1 MNTELLLI
9 SCAKHF
15 NHLVYAI
22 RSIEKF
28 ARGFSTVRLVIPRS
42 DMGTFDSVIGIK
54 TPWSNEAPQFLVEG
68 FDEWPEQ
75 GMLHHMHIIMHADQ
89 YCPDADIIMHFDS
102 DWVFTEPVT
111 PEDFLVDGKPLIVYG
126 DFDWLINRVQG
137 NLRMWQEA
145 TENAI
150 GRPVPI
156 ETMRWPRLLY
166 WRTLYPS
173 ARSEIERHTGKNMVE
188 FMRAQR
194 NEFPQSFCEYVTLGN
209 VAFRKHK
216 AEYSWRDQRTQGFP
230 EPWKIRQAWSHAPPN
245 AADMEFYQ
253 KLGIT

>member
-1 MNTELLLI
+1 MNVELLLI

-15 NHLVYAI
+15 SHLTYAV
-22 RSIEKF
+22 RSIQKF
-28 ARGFSTVRLVIPRS
+28 ACGFSQCRIMIPR
-42 DMGTFDSVIGIK
+42 DDFGKFDEQIMAL
-54 TPWSNEAPQFLVEG
+54 APPSGQVPILVDG
-68 FDEWPEQ
+68 FDEWPGQ
-75 GMLHHMHIIMHADQ
+75 GMLHHMHIIMHSDE

-111 PEDFLVDGKPLIVYG
+111 PGDFLVEGKPLIMIAS
-126 DFDWLINRVQG
+126 FDWLCSSVQA

-150 GRPVPI
+150 GKPVPF

-166 WRTLYPS
+166 WRDLYPA
-173 ARSEIERHTGKNMVE
+173 ARKEIERHTGKGMVE

-209 VAFRKHK
+209 VAWRHFRNR
-216 AEYSWRDQRTQGFP
+216 YSWRDQRKDGFP
-230 EPWKIRQAWSHAPPN
+230 TPWKIHQAWSHEPPTPAN
-245 AADMEFYQ
+245 MELYK
-253 KLGIT
+253 KLGIA